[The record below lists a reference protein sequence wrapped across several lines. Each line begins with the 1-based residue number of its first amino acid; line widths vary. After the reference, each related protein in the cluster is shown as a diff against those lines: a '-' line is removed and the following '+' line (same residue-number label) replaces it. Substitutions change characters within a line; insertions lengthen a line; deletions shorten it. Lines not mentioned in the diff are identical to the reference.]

1 MKKVS
6 ILIILF
12 FATNMVVAQSLV
24 SMTPN
29 AMVQGSSTIV
39 STITGSGTL
48 FQNGSPPN
56 SIVDV
61 TLSGP
66 ATYNLF
72 TGGGPPNG
80 YLTVTDDEHAD
91 VDVSLPINAPVGIYS
106 LSVTYYDCCPGFS
119 TPITLTLPNAFT
131 IIAPDGYAQGTIYKD
146 YNQNNVKDAGEPGVS
161 NIYVTANPGNRT
173 VGTDASGNYSVPL
186 LNGNYTITYN
196 ANSHN
201 YLFLNSG
208 SPNPINITIAN
219 ANSTGN
225 DFPVYN
231 GLTSVNPDTAWLGQT
246 VSFLVT
252 SDKGIFRPSNVLVNS
267 SSIIKITSP
276 TYSIGPPQ
284 YTYID
289 TNKAVFKFNIPNL
302 TNRLGT
308 YSLRIYTNQ
317 PYAGTHILDS
327 CIQIVNAPLYLTG
340 TVFLDSD
347 SNGTQGALEPGMANQ
362 KVLLTPDSTYAFTDS
377 NGDYFLGTNAGTKTV
392 QWVPGYNN
400 YLAPNNP
407 AQYTQTV
414 STTTGGF
421 NFGLLTNY
429 GNFGCD
435 IDYWSGTPRCNSS
448 GYWYGKV
455 RNQGNNTFNGWV
467 YVVKSANVS
476 FGNST
481 PPVTYINGDTAAW
494 SITNLLPFTT
504 QTTNIV
510 MNMPGVGSTYT
521 SKLVFNA
528 IDGSGNVQ
536 CSTQS
541 GVTNGTVLCAFDP
554 NDKAATPEGVYAQ
567 HYTLMGDTLDY
578 LIRFQNT
585 GNDTAF
591 TVIVRDTIDADLD
604 LNSFTLK
611 GASHTMNTELNV
623 ATRVLKFTFNNIL
636 LPDSNVNEPESHGF
650 IRYNIKA
657 KTGLPNNTLVTNDAD
672 IYFDFNLPVITNET
686 FNTMVYVIPVGI
698 SEIENNLF
706 NVSVIPNP
714 FENFASLKFD
724 NEKHEQFMLNI
735 FGIDGKLVETLSSTE
750 TTIRL
755 TKEKMNS
762 GLYLFELKN
771 NVSDEVVRGKFVVK

>member
-231 GLTSVNPDTAWLGQT
+231 GLTSVNPDTA
-246 VSFLVT
+246 
-252 SDKGIFRPSNVLVNS
+252 
-267 SSIIKITSP
+267 
-276 TYSIGPPQ
+276 
-284 YTYID
+284 
-289 TNKAVFKFNIPNL
+289 
-302 TNRLGT
+302 
-308 YSLRIYTNQ
+308 
-317 PYAGTHILDS
+317 
-327 CIQIVNAPLYLTG
+327 
-340 TVFLDSD
+340 
-347 SNGTQGALEPGMANQ
+347 
-362 KVLLTPDSTYAFTDS
+362 
-377 NGDYFLGTNAGTKTV
+377 
-392 QWVPGYNN
+392 
-400 YLAPNNP
+400 
-407 AQYTQTV
+407 
-414 STTTGGF
+414 
-421 NFGLLTNY
+421 
-429 GNFGCD
+429 
-435 IDYWSGTPRCNSS
+435 
-448 GYWYGKV
+448 
-455 RNQGNNTFNGWV
+455 
-467 YVVKSANVS
+467 
-476 FGNST
+476 
-481 PPVTYINGDTAAW
+481 
-494 SITNLLPFTT
+494 
-504 QTTNIV
+504 
-510 MNMPGVGSTYT
+510 
-521 SKLVFNA
+521 
-528 IDGSGNVQ
+528 
-536 CSTQS
+536 
-541 GVTNGTVLCAFDP
+541 
-554 NDKAATPEGVYAQ
+554 
-567 HYTLMGDTLDY
+567 
-578 LIRFQNT
+578 
-585 GNDTAF
+585 
-591 TVIVRDTIDADLD
+591 
-604 LNSFTLK
+604 
-611 GASHTMNTELNV
+611 
-623 ATRVLKFTFNNIL
+623 
-636 LPDSNVNEPESHGF
+636 
-650 IRYNIKA
+650 
-657 KTGLPNNTLVTNDAD
+657 
-672 IYFDFNLPVITNET
+672 
-686 FNTMVYVIPVGI
+686 
-698 SEIENNLF
+698 
-706 NVSVIPNP
+706 
-714 FENFASLKFD
+714 
-724 NEKHEQFMLNI
+724 
-735 FGIDGKLVETLSSTE
+735 
-750 TTIRL
+750 
-755 TKEKMNS
+755 
-762 GLYLFELKN
+762 
-771 NVSDEVVRGKFVVK
+771 

>member
-24 SMTPN
+24 SMAPN
-29 AMVQGSSTIV
+29 TMVQGSSTIV

-72 TGGGPPNG
+72 SGGWPPNAN
-80 YLTVTDDEHAD
+80 LTVTDDEHAD

-146 YNQNNVKDAGEPGVS
+146 YNQNNVKDAGEPGVP
-161 NIYVTANPGNRT
+161 NIYIVANPGNRQ
-173 VGTDASGNYSVPL
+173 VPTDANGNYSIPL
-186 LNGNYTITYN
+186 LNGSYTITYQLSSN
-196 ANSHN
+196 N
-201 YLFLNSG
+201 YLFLNNG
-208 SPNPINITIAN
+208 ATNPINITINN

-231 GLTSVNPDTAWLGQT
+231 GLTSVNPDTAWLGQS

-362 KVLLTPDSTYAFTDS
+362 KVLLTPDSTYAFTDG

-429 GNFGCD
+429 GNYGCD

-448 GYWYGKV
+448 NYWYGKV
-455 RNQGNNTFNGWV
+455 KNRGNNTFNGWM
-467 YVVKSANVS
+467 YVVKSSNVT
-476 FGNST
+476 FGTSS
-481 PPVTYINGDTAAW
+481 PPATYINGDTAAW
-494 SITNLLPFTT
+494 SVTNLQPFTT
-504 QTTNIV
+504 QVASIV
-510 MNMPGVGSTYT
+510 MGMPGIGSTYT

-650 IRYNIKA
+650 IRYTIKA

-672 IYFDFNLPVITNET
+672 IYFDFNPPVITNET

-771 NVSDEVVRGKFVVK
+771 NVSDEVVRGKFIAK